1 MIGLLAAAMLSEIV
15 AAKPLPR
22 GTIITADAVTASA
35 DADLSAYVGKQLV
48 RPAFAGR
55 AIAPSD
61 LADPD
66 LVDRQSPV
74 TVGFRRGALALT
86 TPGRALS
93 AGSLGEVV
101 TVLIDGRR
109 RPVRARVV
117 GQGLVEVA
125 R

>member
-1 MIGLLAAAMLSEIV
+1 MIGLLAAAMLSEVV
-15 AAKPLPR
+15 ASKPLPR

-55 AIAPSD
+55 VIALSD
-61 LADPD
+61 LAAPD

-74 TVGFRRGALALT
+74 TVEFRRGALALSA
-86 TPGRALS
+86 PGRALS

-109 RPVRARVV
+109 KPVRARVT
-117 GQGLVEVA
+117 GAGMVEVS

>member
-1 MIGLLAAAMLSEIV
+1 MIGLLAALMLSEVV
-15 AAKPLPR
+15 ANKPLPR
-22 GTIITADAVTASA
+22 GTILTLDAITASA
-35 DADLSAYVGKQLV
+35 DADLAAYLGKQLV
-48 RPAFAGR
+48 RPAFEGR
-55 AIAPSD
+55 MISLSD

-74 TVGFRRGALALT
+74 TVEFRRGPLALA

-93 AGSLGEVV
+93 AGALEEVV